1 MPLILVEG
9 LGCKRF
15 HLFALLVD
23 IMGFSVLN
31 PKPMIQNTTWENVL
45 FLKINRGAQVN
56 IFWIAPNL
64 MTNLTSL
71 CHENTIFVLWNNSQE
86 LRNLHTQLRKA
97 MTFLITFT
105 TSSMISF
112 EALRPLKHYVN
123 KNYEQRGR
131 RRLQQTR
138 RRSFSSKVNQSLI
151 IMVSVPCTF
160 LIHVPNSTCS
170 SSSFVVHSLAS

>member
-1 MPLILVEG
+1 
-9 LGCKRF
+9 
-15 HLFALLVD
+15 
-23 IMGFSVLN
+23 MGFRVLN
-31 PKPMIQNTTWENVL
+31 PKPMIQITTWENVL

-170 SSSFVVHSLAS
+170 SSFVVHSLAS